1 MQAGWVTWLI
11 LVTCVAT
18 ALATWFGSNSL
29 TNWLRWSSEDIV
41 AGQWWRA
48 ITPVFLHFNV
58 FNAIFIHVLFN
69 CLGWLML
76 GGVIESHEGSRH
88 LLLLFL
94 LSALVSNTVGG
105 YFYGSYFGGISGVC
119 FALIG
124 YVWLRGF
131 DEPEYHRVIP
141 PSLFY
146 ASLIYMFAGFFQI
159 IHGMADWVHA
169 SGLATGLLAASL
181 LVDHGPAVGTPGRVP
196 AQRDVVGKPVQ
207 GHLARF
213 DGQGGAGNGSS
224 ITHRPLIPV

>member
-1 MQAGWVTWLI
+1 MKNVDRYRSYDPSPRWMQAGWVTWLI

-105 YFYGSYFGGISGVC
+105 YFYGSYFGGVSGVC

-181 LVDHGPAVGTPGRVP
+181 LMLTRRRWRWLP
-196 AQRDVVGKPVQ
+196 QR
-207 GHLARF
+207 
-213 DGQGGAGNGSS
+213 SS
-224 ITHRPLIPV
+224 E